1 MPEHSRLQLISM
13 SAIALCSEKNTA
25 VSSLKCVVVY
35 LLSAQDRI
43 LFPAKKHL

>member
-25 VSSLKCVVVY
+25 VSSLKCVCCCLLVV
-35 LLSAQDRI
+35 STGQDI
-43 LFPAKKHL
+43 VPC